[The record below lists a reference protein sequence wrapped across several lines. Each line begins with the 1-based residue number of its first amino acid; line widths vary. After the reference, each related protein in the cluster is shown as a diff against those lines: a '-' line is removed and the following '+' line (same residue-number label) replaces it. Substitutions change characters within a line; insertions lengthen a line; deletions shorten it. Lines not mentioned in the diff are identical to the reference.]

1 MRVFVTG
8 GTGLVGS
15 NVIRVAREKYG
26 AEVIASMHTRM
37 PAAPVRYGI
46 ERLDITDQTAV
57 LSALKKHR
65 PDAVIHCAATVDQ
78 DLLEQDH
85 DTGWSLMVDATRS
98 MAEACAEV
106 GAKLIF
112 VSSDWVFD
120 GHNPPYTEATP
131 PCPANYYG
139 LLKVVGETV
148 VNTIGIDYG
157 IARIAAVYGRNW
169 SFPDWSSDGR
179 VTGFGTLPNWML
191 EALRGGEEI
200 VEWTDH
206 INIEANPTLA
216 SDCADAML
224 AICEKDVQGTFHCC
238 GRDSVDRVELGRQ
251 VARAFELDVSKV
263 RAATTKE
270 MEEIGRK
277 NGYGPPVPLRTCL
290 DVAETERV
298 LGRTNVGL
306 VDGLQRWKQEM
317 AESVR

>member
-26 AEVIASMHTRM
+26 AEVIASMHNRM
-37 PAAPVRYGI
+37 PSAPVHYRI
-46 ERLDITDQTAV
+46 EHLDITKKTAV

-65 PDAVIHCAATVDQ
+65 PDVVIHCAATVDQ
-78 DLLEQDH
+78 DLLERDH
-85 DTGWSLMVDATRS
+85 ATGWSLMVDATRS
-98 MAEACAEV
+98 IAKACGEV
-106 GAKLIF
+106 SAKLIF

-120 GHNPPYTEATP
+120 GHNPPYSETTP

-169 SFPDWSSDGR
+169 SFPNWTSDGR
-179 VTGFGTLPNWML
+179 VTGFGSLPNWML
-191 EALRGGEEI
+191 QALREGEEI

-206 INIEANPTLA
+206 INTEANPTLA

-224 AICEKDVQGTFHCC
+224 AICEKGVQGTFHCC
-238 GRDSVDRVELGRQ
+238 GRDSVNRVELGRQ
-251 VARAFELDVSKV
+251 VALAFGLDAYKV
-263 RAATTKE
+263 RAATVEE
-270 MEEIGRK
+270 MEKIGHED
-277 NGYGPPVPLRTCL
+277 GYGPPVPRRTCL
-290 DVAETERV
+290 RVAQTEQI
-298 LGRTNVGL
+298 LSRTNVGL
-306 VDGLQRWKQEM
+306 EQGLQRWKQEM
-317 AESVR
+317 VEPVR